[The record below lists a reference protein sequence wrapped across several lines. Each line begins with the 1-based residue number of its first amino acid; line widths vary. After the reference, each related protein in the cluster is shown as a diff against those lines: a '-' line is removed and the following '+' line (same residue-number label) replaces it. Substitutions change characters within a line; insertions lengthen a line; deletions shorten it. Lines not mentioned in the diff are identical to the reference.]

1 MVLRHL
7 QTYLPSNYGA
17 NAMQKRPLGKSGI
30 SIAPVMFGG
39 NVFDWTADE
48 ATSFALL
55 DQFVEAGFNAIDTAD
70 VYSAWVPGHKGGESE
85 TVLGAWLKK
94 SGKRADVVVATK
106 LGMLAPNNGLT
117 RTQIE
122 TAVEASLK
130 RLQTD
135 YIDLYQAHKDD
146 AETPL
151 DETLEAFEMLIKA
164 GKVRAV
170 GASNYEAPRLKAAL
184 EDGEKPGCARYETLQ
199 PLYNLMERGFEKDL
213 QPLCL
218 EHEVGVIPY
227 FSLAAG
233 FLSGKYRSEDDLKK
247 SPRGGGVKKY
257 LNDKGFAVLKALDEV
272 AETHSATPA
281 EIAVA
286 WVIAQPGITAAI
298 ASATKPEQLGAL
310 IKAASLALTP
320 EDLSTL
326 DAASA

>member
-1 MVLRHL
+1 
-7 QTYLPSNYGA
+7 
-17 NAMQKRPLGKSGI
+17 MQKRPLGRSGI

-55 DQFVEAGFNAIDTAD
+55 DQFVDAGFNAIDTAD
-70 VYSAWVPGHKGGESE
+70 VYSAWVPGHTGGESE
-85 TVLGAWLKK
+85 RALGAWLKK

-106 LGMLAPNNGLT
+106 LGMLPPNNGLKKA
-117 RTQIE
+117 QIE
-122 TAVEASLK
+122 AAVEASLK

-151 DETLEAFEMLIKA
+151 DETLEAFEALKKA

-170 GASNYEAPRLKAAL
+170 GAYNYEAPRLKAAL
-184 EDGEKPGCARYETLQ
+184 EEGEKPGPARYETLQ
-199 PLYNLMERGFEKDL
+199 PLYNLMERGFEKEL

-227 FSLAAG
+227 YSLASG
-233 FLSGKYRSEDDLKK
+233 FLSGKYRSEDDLKQ

-257 LNDKGFAVLKALDEV
+257 LTDKGFAVLKALDEI
-272 AETHSATPA
+272 AEAHGATPA

-286 WVIAQPGITAAI
+286 WVIAQPAITAAI
-298 ASATKPEQLGAL
+298 ASATKPEQLDAL
-310 IKAASLALTP
+310 IEAASLALTP
-320 EDLSTL
+320 EDLSAL

>member
-1 MVLRHL
+1 
-7 QTYLPSNYGA
+7 
-17 NAMQKRPLGKSGI
+17 MQKRPLGKSGI
-30 SIAPVMFGG
+30 AIAPVMFGG

-55 DQFVEAGFNAIDTAD
+55 DQFVEAGFNGVDTAD

-94 SGKRADVVVATK
+94 SGKRAQVVVATK
-106 LGMLAPNNGLT
+106 LGMLAPNNGLNKA
-117 RTQIE
+117 QIE

-146 AETPL
+146 ADTPL
-151 DETLEAFEMLIKA
+151 DETLEAFEALIKA

-170 GASNYEAPRLKAAL
+170 GASNYDAPRLKAAL
-184 EDGEKPGCARYETLQ
+184 EEGEKPGHARYDTLQ

-213 QPLCL
+213 QPLCV
-218 EHEVGVIPY
+218 EQDVGVIPY
-227 FSLAAG
+227 YSLASG

-272 AETHSATPA
+272 SEAHNAAPA
-281 EIAVA
+281 EVAIA
-286 WVIAQPGITAAI
+286 WVIAQPAITAAI
-298 ASATKPEQLGAL
+298 ASATKSEQLDAL
-310 IKAASLALTP
+310 IKAANLHLSKGDLAA
-320 EDLSTL
+320 LSQ
-326 DAASA
+326 ASA